1 MCSPGQAIAFDNR
14 APHGAQ
20 RVGLLVEL
28 RRVLIQ
34 VAIAEGGKLFG
45 GAKLMILAA
54 TIGAAWQRLG
64 EGARARPDAQAL
76 HRFRQKPLLKRAA
89 RLLEKLLDSLVIA
102 LDQPLLKS
110 RHYAFSVDFPIK
122 SMQLYNHISSS

>member
-1 MCSPGQAIAFDNR
+1 MLFWRGMCSPGQAIAFENR
-14 APHGAQ
+14 GPHGAQ
-20 RVGLLVEL
+20 SVGLLVEL

-34 VAIAEGGKLFG
+34 VAIAEGGKVFG
-45 GAKLMILAA
+45 GTKLMVLAA

-76 HRFRQKPLLKRAA
+76 HRLRQKPFLKCAA
-89 RLLEKLLDSLVIA
+89 RLREKLLDSGVFA

-110 RHYAFSVDFPIK
+110 GHYALSVDFPIK
-122 SMQLYNHISSS
+122 SM